1 MLLFGALP
9 GGPELLII
17 LLVLL
22 LLFGPLVAVVVF
34 LLNRSG
40 GNDDEVAEM
49 KARIDELEAELA
61 AEEARGERESAET
74 GDTDEE
80 RPEEP

>member
-61 AEEARGERESAET
+61 VEESENDGGVSDDSAENS
-74 GDTDEE
+74 
-80 RPEEP
+80 R

>member
-1 MLLFGALP
+1 MLPLFGALP

-61 AEEARGERESAET
+61 AEAAGGEGADADGAE
-74 GDTDEE
+74 DPPTDES
-80 RPEEP
+80 